1 MRADRHRVDTDAI
14 GDGAIIG
21 RASPNGQEIVKVCA
35 TGHPMR
41 RMHGMRVLMISKA
54 CVVGAYQ
61 RKLEELAHLPGIEL
75 IVLVPPSW
83 RDSRGEQ
90 PLERAFTR
98 GYELRTT
105 PVAFNGR
112 FHLHFYPRLAAE
124 FAALRPDLVHM
135 DEEPYNLA
143 TRQAIGLARRQ
154 RIPACFFSWQ
164 NLYRRYP
171 PPFGLWER
179 YTLTHAAYAIA
190 GNHAAAEVLRAK
202 GYKGPL
208 AVIPQFGVDP
218 ELFTPPPVLSPG
230 NPFTIGYAG
239 GLVPE
244 KGVDTLLRA
253 CGRLRGDWRL
263 LVAGEGAQRPGLEA
277 LAGRLGIADRIVWRG
292 RLSSLQM
299 PGFYHALDV
308 LVLPSR
314 TRRNWKE
321 QFGRVL
327 VEAMACGVPVIG
339 SDSGE
344 IPHVIGDAGLIV
356 PEGDD
361 AALADRLERL
371 RRDPDLRA
379 DLGHRGRARVLGR
392 FTQAQ
397 IARATYA
404 VYRQMLGLEGP
415 ALPPEA
421 MAPLPA
427 PDVRIR

>member
-1 MRADRHRVDTDAI
+1 ML
-14 GDGAIIG
+14 
-21 RASPNGQEIVKVCA
+21 
-35 TGHPMR
+35 
-41 RMHGMRVLMISKA
+41 RMQAMRVLMISKA

-61 RKLEELAHLPGIEL
+61 RKLEELARLPGMEL
-75 IVLVPPSW
+75 VVLVPPSW

-105 PVAFNGR
+105 PIAFNGR

-124 FAALRPDLVHM
+124 YKALRPDLVHI

-143 TRQAIGLARRQ
+143 TRQAIGLAQRW

-179 YTLTHAAYAIA
+179 YVLRHAAYAIA
-190 GNHAAAEVLRAK
+190 GNHAAAQVLRAK
-202 GYKGPL
+202 GYRGPL
-208 AVIPQFGVDP
+208 VVIPQFGIDP
-218 ELFTPPPVLSPG
+218 DLFAPATAPSAQ
-230 NPFTIGYAG
+230 PFTIGYAG

-253 CGRLRGDWRL
+253 CRALPGSWRL
-263 LVAGEGAQRPGLEA
+263 LVAGEGAQRPALEA
-277 LAGRLGIADRIVWRG
+277 LADRLGIADRIEWRG
-292 RLSSLQM
+292 RLGSLHM
-299 PGFYHALDV
+299 PRFYQELDV

-314 TRRNWKE
+314 TRRHWQE

-327 VEAMACGVPVIG
+327 VEAMACGVAVIG

-344 IPHVIGDAGLIV
+344 IPHVIGDAGLIF
-356 PEGDD
+356 PEGDE
-361 AALADRLERL
+361 AALAAHLDRL
-371 RRDPDLRA
+371 RREPDRRA
-379 DLGHRGRARVLGR
+379 ELGRRGRARVLDH
-392 FTQAQ
+392 FTQAR

-404 VYRQMLGLEGP
+404 VYRQMLGLEQP
-415 ALPPEA
+415 ADRPEA
-421 MAPLPA
+421 MAPLPT
-427 PDVRIR
+427 VEV